1 MNVGIKT
8 IGNVTLI
15 AIDKVPILSTDP
27 WIGQNS
33 AYFGSWIL
41 SHSIPNQEENE
52 ILSSKYIWF
61 SHGHPDH
68 LNPSSIKLFKK
79 NKILLSDHYGNRIKD
94 ELTDQGFNVSILPDR
109 KWTRLSKNIKVF
121 SIADYSQNSILLID
135 VFNRLFVNLN
145 DSAPRYWGKTVKRII
160 SYYKE
165 SYLLLLFGCGD
176 TDMFNFFNE
185 NGEHVPTLEKKPKN
199 FAIGGHIH
207 KVSRFYGVTN
217 VIPFSCHHKY
227 NRSDS
232 VWANEY
238 VSSLDWFKL
247 GFPENEYIN
256 FIDAFIK
263 IDCETG
269 LTHKIKPKENSIS
282 IQNPEKYGDS

>member
-109 KWTRLSKNIKVF
+109 KW
-121 SIADYSQNSILLID
+121 
-135 VFNRLFVNLN
+135 NR
-145 DSAPRYWGKTVKRII
+145 
-160 SYYKE
+160 
-165 SYLLLLFGCGD
+165 
-176 TDMFNFFNE
+176 
-185 NGEHVPTLEKKPKN
+185 
-199 FAIGGHIH
+199 
-207 KVSRFYGVTN
+207 
-217 VIPFSCHHKY
+217 
-227 NRSDS
+227 
-232 VWANEY
+232 
-238 VSSLDWFKL
+238 
-247 GFPENEYIN
+247 
-256 FIDAFIK
+256 
-263 IDCETG
+263 
-269 LTHKIKPKENSIS
+269 
-282 IQNPEKYGDS
+282 